1 MQNNE
6 YKILLLTGPAVHM
19 ILLYYAA
26 YGRFEREEVGD
37 YVLVVDSG
45 YRLQKYLMTP
55 FNDPETEGQN
65 RYNESQIRKRNP
77 VERSYGVWK

>member
-45 YRLQKYLMTP
+45 YRL
-55 FNDPETEGQN
+55 
-65 RYNESQIRKRNP
+65 
-77 VERSYGVWK
+77 